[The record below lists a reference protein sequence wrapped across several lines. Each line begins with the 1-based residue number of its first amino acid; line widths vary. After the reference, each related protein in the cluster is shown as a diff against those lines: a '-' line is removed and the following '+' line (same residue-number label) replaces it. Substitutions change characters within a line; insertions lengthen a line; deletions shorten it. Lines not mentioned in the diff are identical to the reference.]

1 MINYYINLE
10 IVAKSSNANSFF
22 LLFHADN
29 FYEGGG
35 KKELIKQ
42 KIKYQMEKRTSL
54 DNILLGIFGIWL
66 LEIAFN

>member
-35 KKELIKQ
+35 E
-42 KIKYQMEKRTSL
+42 E
-54 DNILLGIFGIWL
+54 GINQAKDQISNGKTYKSG
-66 LEIAFN
+66 